1 MKTRTLTISI
11 LLLAIVLAPLAMAE
25 EPVRRGS
32 RGGQGGRE
40 RGDFQGRPG
49 GYGGFGSQADGF
61 RGGPGMGG
69 GLDGLLLGRL
79 AERLELTEEQ
89 RAEIKAIT
97 EGTRP
102 EAEEARKA
110 VGEAMKALHEATDGG
125 TEAEI
130 IAAGKAVGDTFT
142 QQALL
147 RATTTKQI
155 KEVLTAEQ
163 LAKLEEL
170 KAQMKERMLQQ
181 RKDGDGPRRPS
192 GKGGKEGRDGQRRRQ
207 RPEQD

>member
-1 MKTRTLTISI
+1 MRMKTLAISV
-11 LLLAIVLAPLAMAE
+11 LLLAVVLAPLAMAAE
-25 EPVRRGS
+25 EPVRRGP
-32 RGGQGGRE
+32 
-40 RGDFQGRPG
+40 RGDFHGRT
-49 GYGGFGSQADGF
+49 GGFGGH
-61 RGGPGMGG
+61 PGMGG
-69 GLDGLLLGRL
+69 FLLGRM
-79 AERLELTEEQ
+79 ADRLELTEEQ
-89 RAEIKAIT
+89 RAEIKAVT

-155 KEVLTAEQ
+155 KEVLTDEQ

-170 KAQMKERMLQQ
+170 KAEMRERMEQR
-181 RKDGDGPRRPS
+181 RKDGNGPRRPS

-207 RPEQD
+207 RPDQD

>member
-11 LLLAIVLAPLAMAE
+11 LLLAVVLAPLAMAAE
-25 EPVRRGS
+25 EPAPRGPRS
-32 RGGQGGRE
+32 GQGGRD

-49 GYGGFGSQADGF
+49 GFGGHPGFGGDMGGF
-61 RGGPGMGG
+61 
-69 GLDGLLLGRL
+69 LLGRL
-79 AERLELTEEQ
+79 ADRLELTEDQ
-89 RAEIKAIT
+89 RAEIKAIM

-110 VGEAMKALHEATDGG
+110 VAEAMKALHEATSDG

-130 IAAGKAVGDTFT
+130 IAAGKAVGDAFT
-142 QQALL
+142 EQALL
-147 RATTTKQI
+147 RATGWKQI

-170 KAQMKERMLQQ
+170 KAQMKTRMLQQ
-181 RKDGDGPRRPS
+181 RKDGDGPGRPR
-192 GKGGKEGRDGQRRRQ
+192 GTGGKEGRDGQRRRQ
-207 RPEQD
+207 RPDQD